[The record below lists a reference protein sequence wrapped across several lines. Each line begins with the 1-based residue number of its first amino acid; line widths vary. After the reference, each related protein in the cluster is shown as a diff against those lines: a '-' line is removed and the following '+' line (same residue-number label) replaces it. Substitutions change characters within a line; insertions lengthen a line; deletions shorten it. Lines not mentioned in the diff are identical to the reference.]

1 MSRAPLRLAGS
12 VEFSLKK
19 TQLVDAGRAKVVQ
32 GSARTSPGS
41 INLVLRS
48 VCSNPLEGVVTDRA
62 SEDGVLDAARAQI
75 GREGGGLRM
84 GNVAFCLVHDDV
96 GGRNGPAL
104 DLCS

>member
-12 VEFSLKK
+12 VDFSLKES
-19 TQLVDAGRAKVVQ
+19 QLVDAGRAKVMQ
-32 GSARTSPGS
+32 ESARTSPGS
-41 INLVLRS
+41 INLVLLS
-48 VCSNPLEGVVTDRA
+48 VCSNLLKGVVTDRA
-62 SEDGVLDAARAQI
+62 SEDGGLDAAREQI
-75 GREGGGLRM
+75 GREGGGLRV